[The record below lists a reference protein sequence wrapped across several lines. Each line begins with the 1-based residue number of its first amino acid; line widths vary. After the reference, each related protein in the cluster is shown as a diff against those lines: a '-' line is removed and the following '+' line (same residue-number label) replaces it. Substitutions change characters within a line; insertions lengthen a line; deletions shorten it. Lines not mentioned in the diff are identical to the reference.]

1 MRTRPATRLFRRFAR
16 DNRAVSALEYA
27 ILVGVIT
34 AGVGAAVA
42 TFMGEI
48 EGVITDIGN
57 NIETAQEDVGT
68 PEE

>member
-34 AGVGAAVA
+34 AGIGAAVA
-42 TFMGEI
+42 TFMGDI
-48 EGVITDIGN
+48 TTVINTISGN
-57 NIETAQEDVGT
+57 VTTTQATTGQ
-68 PEE
+68 